1 MTEIPTCPKCNGTES
16 YESIVNKKRVPK
28 CKTCSEIMYS
38 PNQQDKEEFAQKAG
52 CAIPAVLFV
61 VVVVVLVFLWVTTS
75 LNNV

>member
-1 MTEIPTCPKCNGTES
+1 
-16 YESIVNKKRVPK
+16 
-28 CKTCSEIMYS
+28 MYS